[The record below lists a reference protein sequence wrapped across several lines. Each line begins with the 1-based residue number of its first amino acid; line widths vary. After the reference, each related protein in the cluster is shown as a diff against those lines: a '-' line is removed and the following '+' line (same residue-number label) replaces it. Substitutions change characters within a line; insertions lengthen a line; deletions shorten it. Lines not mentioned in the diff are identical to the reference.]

1 MADGANPRRVVVEDR
16 AEALADA
23 LAELGDR
30 DRAGRLRAVL
40 AGSVV
45 PGAADAHLPA
55 LRAALDDVAA
65 SGLPGPLV
73 GLAARVRAAVDDLP
87 AALGVRGSVW
97 AGWRHVG
104 YSPTWLDSTGPLE
117 EGPADA
123 DLATALAWA
132 RRRARVILVR
142 PEWSQGTYYS
152 VGPQDDPRH
161 PRLVLP

>member
-1 MADGANPRRVVVEDR
+1 MDGPNPRRVVVEDR

-23 LAELGDR
+23 LAVLGDR
-30 DRAGRLRAVL
+30 ERARRLREVL
-40 AGSVV
+40 SGALIAG
-45 PGAADAHLPA
+45 PTADAHLPA
-55 LRAALDDVAA
+55 LRAALHDVAT
-65 SGLPGPLV
+65 SGLPAPLV
-73 GLAARVRAAVDDLP
+73 AAAVRVRDAVDDLP

-104 YSPTWLDSTGPLE
+104 YSPTWLDATGPLE
-117 EGPADA
+117 QGPADA

-132 RRRARVILVR
+132 RRRARVILLR
-142 PEWSQGTYYS
+142 PEWSQDTYYS